1 MKRVLLFFVGSI
13 LLFSFGSSKLIGD
26 KNFSDLST
34 GDFLFEPPVLY
45 NVTPSIAG
53 EGDTVLLTGKFLTGT
68 TGVFFGDV
76 DTPAHS
82 FRVLS
87 DTTVEVI
94 VPQQGTNKLKISTS
108 LGSTTMYNN
117 FTHKGPNFTN
127 ATPIFGGTGSSH
139 VLTGSNMSSVSE
151 VKVSGVP
158 VISFTILNPNQIRFI
173 KNTAPSG
180 PVSVK
185 NPYGTTVAAYITDS
199 DPRIDSI
206 KPISGTQGDTII
218 AYGRFMYDPAAVT
231 VGGTNVTKFWVIGPT
246 YDNKVFFI
254 LGSGS
259 SGTVT
264 FSGPSGTR
272 SFGDFIYFKK
282 VLLCPGASIA
292 LPAGKTGS
300 TYGWQVNKGNG
311 FEAIGDT
318 GIYSGTS
325 TATLNLN
332 AVPSTYYGYAYRCSI
347 DGQYNDQ
354 QRIYFRNNWVGG
366 SGNSWENPANWQCGS
381 LPEANTDVFIP
392 AGNITINS
400 NVVCRSLRLATG
412 ATVTVAP
419 GYNLTI
425 TN

>member
-1 MKRVLLFFVGSI
+1 
-13 LLFSFGSSKLIGD
+13 
-26 KNFSDLST
+26 
-34 GDFLFEPPVLY
+34 
-45 NVTPSIAG
+45 
-53 EGDTVLLTGKFLTGT
+53 
-68 TGVFFGDV
+68 
-76 DTPAHS
+76 
-82 FRVLS
+82 
-87 DTTVEVI
+87 
-94 VPQQGTNKLKISTS
+94 
-108 LGSTTMYNN
+108 MYNN

-412 ATVTVAP
+412 ATITVAP
-419 GYNLTI
+419 GFNLTI